1 MKNLSKG
8 TILFYVVLVISV
20 LMVNPPIVYLV
31 NDYCVANPITF
42 GWPTMFLWLEF
53 WYTVMVGDF
62 LIAAWKL
69 KAWDCHQ
76 DQKEIVPVKR
86 DNM

>member
-1 MKNLSKG
+1 MKKISKG
-8 TILFYVVLVISV
+8 TIAFFVILIISV

-31 NDYCVANPITF
+31 NDYCVEHPLTL

-53 WYTVMVGDF
+53 WFTVMVVDF
-62 LIAAWKL
+62 VIAAWKL

-76 DQKEIVPVKR
+76 DKEEIIPEERTK
-86 DNM
+86 